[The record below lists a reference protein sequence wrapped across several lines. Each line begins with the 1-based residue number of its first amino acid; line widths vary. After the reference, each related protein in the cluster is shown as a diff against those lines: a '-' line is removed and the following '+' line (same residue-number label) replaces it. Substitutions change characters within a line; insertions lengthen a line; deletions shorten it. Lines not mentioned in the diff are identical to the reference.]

1 MNRPILL
8 FFILLTLGVRSQEV
22 TLLQFNEEPG
32 SAISQSSPTH
42 ESQTDIVK
50 HLEGLSNKKLIRF
63 VRKEGVAAKL
73 IKKGDEYFDLMWY
86 AEAARI
92 YDIVLEKST
101 EKHTFELLAK
111 AGDSHYYSGNL
122 EKSYKWYHELY
133 QTYPDQ
139 LSEDRFFKYTHTLKG
154 TGKYRRAAQLTKL
167 FRQKR
172 DEPLNELENVAPP
185 TWKSTAL
192 IEIKNLAINS
202 KYSDFA
208 PMFHKDSKVVFA
220 SARDSSFLTTR
231 RYRWTNQPFL
241 DLYVA
246 KTKDDDSG
254 DLFGTKKF
262 SRKINTKYHE
272 ASVAFSPDQKTIYFT
287 RNNYGKRLKRGKNG
301 INHLKIYQSKLVGG
315 EWTDAVEV
323 PFNSENYSTGHPSIS
338 PDGTKM
344 YFVSDKPGGYGETD
358 IYVVDILENGE
369 FSEPKNLGRG
379 INTNGKE
386 MFPYITENVLYF
398 SSNRA
403 MGFGG
408 LDVYKADY
416 DNDTFGI
423 VYNLGEPINSSRD
436 DFSYI
441 VDGSGEKG
449 YFASNRKGGKG
460 DDDIYSF
467 TSIEN
472 HNAISGTI
480 KDATT
485 GEALEGA
492 QVILYNKDKLL
503 LAEVNTDADG
513 SYRFDGLE
521 SKSDYQIKISKKGYF
536 ETDSDIQ
543 TKDNVVIAA
552 NQSLQ
557 PLKEIIDEEQKIV
570 NLEPDAIY
578 FDFDRFAIKPRA
590 AKELD
595 KLVAVLNE
603 YKDMVIKIES
613 HTDAIGSKV
622 YNKYLSDKRAKST
635 RDYLISQGIDPSRIA
650 SAIGYGEERLLNNC
664 GDGHRCPP
672 DKHQENRRSEFI
684 IVSQ

>member
-1 MNRPILL
+1 MKKPILL
-8 FFILLTLGVRSQEV
+8 FFMLFALGTYSQEV
-22 TLLQFNEEPG
+22 TLLQFQNNDIP
-32 SAISQSSPTH
+32 ATTQNDPNTVPQS
-42 ESQTDIVK
+42 DLVK
-50 HLEGLSNKKLIRF
+50 HLDGLSDKKLIQY
-63 VRKEGVAAKL
+63 VRKKGVAAKL
-73 IKKGDEYFDLMWY
+73 IKKGDEYFDQMWY

-92 YDIVLEKST
+92 YDIVLEKSN

-122 EKSYKWYHELY
+122 EKSYKWYHELN
-133 QTYPDQ
+133 QTFPEQ
-139 LSEDRFFKYTHTLKG
+139 ITEDRFLKYTHTLKG

-172 DEPLNELENVAPP
+172 EEPLNELENVAPP

-192 IEIKNLAINS
+192 VEIKNLAINS

-208 PMFHKDSKVVFA
+208 PMFHKDSEVVFA
-220 SARDSSFLTTR
+220 SAQDSSFLTTR

-246 KTKDDDSG
+246 KTKDDSG

-301 INHLKIYQSKLVGG
+301 INHLKIYQSKLIDGD
-315 EWTDAVEV
+315 WTDAMEV

-338 PDGTKM
+338 PDGKKM

-358 IYVVDILENGE
+358 IYVVDILANGA

-386 MFPYITENVLYF
+386 MFPYITENTLYF

-423 VYNLGEPINSSRD
+423 VYNLGEPINGNRD

-441 VDGSGEKG
+441 VDSSGKKG

-467 TSIEN
+467 IATEN

-480 KDATT
+480 KDATS
-485 GEALEGA
+485 GEVLEGA

-503 LAEVNTDADG
+503 LAEANTDADG
-513 SYRFDGLE
+513 SYRFEGLE
-521 SKSDYQIKISKKGYF
+521 SESDYLLKISKKGYF
-536 ETDSDIQ
+536 ENDTDIR
-543 TKDNVVIAA
+543 TKDNIAIEA

-557 PLKEIIDEEQKIV
+557 PLKEIIDEEKKIV

-578 FDFDRFAIKPRA
+578 FDFDQYAIKPRA
-590 AKELD
+590 AQELD

-603 YKDMVIKIES
+603 YEDMVIKIES
-613 HTDAIGSKV
+613 HTDAIGSKT

-650 SAIGYGEERLLNNC
+650 SAIGYGEERLLNHC
-664 GDGHRCPP
+664 ADGQRCPP